1 MEKKSL
7 ASELEKVQNLLK
19 VQVSIDKET
28 AFIYQQEIEQLKHL
42 IAQDNRRINDL
53 NAVITQRNQK
63 LIAITK

>member
-1 MEKKSL
+1 LEKKSL

>member
-1 MEKKSL
+1 
-7 ASELEKVQNLLK
+7 
-19 VQVSIDKET
+19 VSIDKET